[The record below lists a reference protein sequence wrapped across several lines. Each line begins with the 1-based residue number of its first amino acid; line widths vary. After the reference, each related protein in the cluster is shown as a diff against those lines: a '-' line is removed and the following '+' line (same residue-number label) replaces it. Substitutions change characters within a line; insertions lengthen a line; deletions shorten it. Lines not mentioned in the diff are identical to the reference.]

1 MKDFEEVINNSKF
14 EYLGNTY
21 DCKYI
26 IERDKENI
34 LREADCSHKDEIDKL
49 YDRET
54 LTPIKCKVYT
64 DSADNIAF
72 VMVVYKIDYRDGC
85 GARLACGDYYP
96 VNEGYTIHPHPYQ
109 ASICW

>member
-1 MKDFEEVINNSKF
+1 MQNEEITINNSKF

-34 LREADCSHKDEIDKL
+34 LREADESHKDLFDRLYYRNTLAPLKCRVYLDNKDK
-49 YDRET
+49 
-54 LTPIKCKVYT
+54 IVYLMIIYT
-64 DSADNIAF
+64 
-72 VMVVYKIDYRDGC
+72 IDYRVGNSR
-85 GARLACGDYYP
+85 RLACGDYYP
-96 VNEGYTIHPHPYQ
+96 VNEGYTIYPHPYQ